1 MIRQRMGCAGVVIA
15 ASIAAAPVASAAVY
29 SYNFDSGLPAGFSG
43 TAVTTS
49 VDGLS
54 NNNGFSGGML
64 RSSSASTDI
73 VNNNAV
79 LSLSGLAA
87 HDTVTLSFGL
97 GLLDSWDGTLGSVA
111 PDYFNILADGVEV
124 FEISVGNASG
134 FTSEVIPASATNRT
148 SGSNLYGSSWNDK
161 LFDVSFSFSHSAST
175 LELDFF
181 ADGGGWQGEDDEYW
195 AIDNLRVETS
205 GATTPVPLPGG
216 MILLVGGLGALGA
229 LRRRRG

>member
-1 MIRQRMGCAGVVIA
+1 MDMIRQRMGCAGVVIA

-29 SYNFDSGLPAGFSG
+29 SYNFDSFPGLPAGFSG

-54 NNNGFSGGML
+54 GNNGFSGGML

-73 VNNNAV
+73 DNNNAV

-97 GLLDSWDGTLGSVA
+97 GLLDSWDGTLGTIA
-111 PDYFNILADGVEV
+111 PDYFNILADGSEV

-148 SGSNLYGSSWNDK
+148 SGSNLYGSSWNDT
-161 LFDVSFSFSHSAST
+161 LFDVSFSFSH
-175 LELDFF
+175 
-181 ADGGGWQGEDDEYW
+181 
-195 AIDNLRVETS
+195 
-205 GATTPVPLPGG
+205 
-216 MILLVGGLGALGA
+216 
-229 LRRRRG
+229 